1 MPAERRSLR
10 SNSKSDTSSSAN
22 GEKGRS
28 TSQSSSSNKDK
39 PAPTRAAANKAKAA
53 STTKGAS
60 SNNTA
65 NSGMGEQRDQPR
77 ANGSDPTENG
87 VNGSED
93 VEMGEDTAGGPTSSF
108 NASQDRK
115 GDEKMTVVVP
125 PTKGSRLSGEKG
137 TDKEGDVAMEG
148 AEGEDAEPEVDP
160 KTKAIQD
167 IKTNFTLL
175 ERAVTHFD
183 PRFTLRVLRSISSMR
198 KHITGDVLAEVIE
211 ETYSS
216 SSVTASFL
224 LNALDQ
230 AGALGGARSSAKMEI
245 ESEKTKSAPK
255 ETLPEVDIYMSIL
268 VQIFLYDKKEIQ
280 LGAKFSAN
288 LIERLRTLNRRTLDS
303 LAARV
308 YFYYSLFYEQIAP
321 LPPSPAATVTKIRQP
336 LLAALRTAVLR
347 KDVDTQATVMTLLL
361 RNYLSTSHISQADL
375 LISHNKF
382 PPSAS
387 NNQIARYLYYLGRI
401 RAIQLQYTDAHGH
414 LIGATRKSPSSHSA
428 RGFYQASHKLLV
440 VVELLMGDIPDRA
453 IFRQP
458 ALERA
463 MHPYFLLVQAVS
475 VGDLDGFLNIVNTH
489 SATFR
494 KDGTY
499 TLILR
504 LRQNVIKT
512 GIRMMSLSYSRISLR
527 DICLRLGLDS
537 EESAEYI
544 VAKAI
549 RDGVIEAS
557 LDHEHGFMK
566 SKEVG
571 DIYATREPGEVF
583 HERIRACL
591 SLHDESV
598 KAMRFPMNQHRL
610 ELKSAQEARE
620 RERELAKEIQ
630 EGDMDDE
637 DAGGDFDAIYIL
649 FDSILATFLT
659 HPPKMKARTV
669 PASGLVLSSRVTSP
683 TIVCWQCLRNEL
695 VANQFQLQSRKYHPT
710 KRNNV
715 SPFGA
720 AVSAAQTIFKGLPKA
735 PPGISVDPLRMV
747 GKELKFLTKN
757 LRQLLGSGH
766 PTLDKVA
773 KYYTRSEGKHMRP
786 LLVLLMSQATAL
798 CPRKAG
804 TDNNSATVNDP
815 ISSPSILVDKNP
827 DLDVLSSGSADAP
840 YDFAGDKDI
849 LPTQRRLAEIT
860 ELIHTAS
867 LLHDDVIDNAE
878 SRRSLTSANLQFG
891 NKMAVLAGDFMLGRA
906 SVALARLR
914 DPEVIELMSTVI
926 TNLVEGEFM
935 QLKNT
940 AADEK
945 NPVFTDDTLSYYL
958 QKTYLKTGSLIS
970 KSCRSTAVL
979 GHSAPE
985 VVEASYQYG
994 RNLGLAFQ
1002 LVDDMLDYTVTEA
1015 ELGKPAGADLELGL
1029 ATAPL
1034 LFAWK
1039 QFPELGPLVGRKFS
1053 QPGDVQKAREL
1064 VFKADGV
1071 EQTRILAQ
1079 EYADKAVAAISD
1091 FPDSD
1096 AKAGLAQMCE
1106 KTMKRRK

>member
-39 PAPTRAAANKAKAA
+39 PAPTRAAANKATAA

-93 VEMGEDTAGGPTSSF
+93 VEMGEDTA
-108 NASQDRK
+108 
-115 GDEKMTVVVP
+115 VP

-148 AEGEDAEPEVDP
+148 DEGEDAEPEVDP

-230 AGALGGARSSAKMEI
+230 AGALGGAQSSAKMEI
-245 ESEKTKSAPK
+245 ESEKTKTAPK

-280 LGAKFSAN
+280 LGAKFSTN

-361 RNYLSTSHISQADL
+361 RNYLSTSHIPQADL

-637 DAGGDFDAIYIL
+637 DAGGDFDAI
-649 FDSILATFLT
+649 
-659 HPPKMKARTV
+659 
-669 PASGLVLSSRVTSP
+669 
-683 TIVCWQCLRNEL
+683 
-695 VANQFQLQSRKYHPT
+695 
-710 KRNNV
+710 
-715 SPFGA
+715 
-720 AVSAAQTIFKGLPKA
+720 
-735 PPGISVDPLRMV
+735 
-747 GKELKFLTKN
+747 
-757 LRQLLGSGH
+757 
-766 PTLDKVA
+766 
-773 KYYTRSEGKHMRP
+773 
-786 LLVLLMSQATAL
+786 
-798 CPRKAG
+798 
-804 TDNNSATVNDP
+804 
-815 ISSPSILVDKNP
+815 
-827 DLDVLSSGSADAP
+827 
-840 YDFAGDKDI
+840 
-849 LPTQRRLAEIT
+849 
-860 ELIHTAS
+860 
-867 LLHDDVIDNAE
+867 
-878 SRRSLTSANLQFG
+878 
-891 NKMAVLAGDFMLGRA
+891 
-906 SVALARLR
+906 
-914 DPEVIELMSTVI
+914 
-926 TNLVEGEFM
+926 
-935 QLKNT
+935 
-940 AADEK
+940 
-945 NPVFTDDTLSYYL
+945 
-958 QKTYLKTGSLIS
+958 
-970 KSCRSTAVL
+970 
-979 GHSAPE
+979 
-985 VVEASYQYG
+985 
-994 RNLGLAFQ
+994 
-1002 LVDDMLDYTVTEA
+1002 
-1015 ELGKPAGADLELGL
+1015 
-1029 ATAPL
+1029 
-1034 LFAWK
+1034 
-1039 QFPELGPLVGRKFS
+1039 
-1053 QPGDVQKAREL
+1053 
-1064 VFKADGV
+1064 
-1071 EQTRILAQ
+1071 
-1079 EYADKAVAAISD
+1079 
-1091 FPDSD
+1091 
-1096 AKAGLAQMCE
+1096 
-1106 KTMKRRK
+1106 

>member
-10 SNSKSDTSSSAN
+10 SNNKSDTSSSAN
-22 GEKGRS
+22 GEKNRS
-28 TSQSSSSNKDK
+28 GSQSSSSNKDK
-39 PAPTRAAANKAKAA
+39 PAPARAAANKAK
-53 STTKGAS
+53 STKAAS
-60 SNNTA
+60 SNTT
-65 NSGMGEQRDQPR
+65 SDSSMGEQRDQPHT
-77 ANGSDPTENG
+77 NGTDPTKNSL
-87 VNGSED
+87 NSSDD
-93 VEMGEDTAGGPTSSF
+93 VEMEEDTAGGPTSSF
-108 NASQDRK
+108 NASKGRK
-115 GDEKMTVVVP
+115 GDQKMTVVVP
-125 PTKGSRLSGEKG
+125 PIKGSRKPGDKG
-137 TDKEGDVAMEG
+137 QDQEGDVAMEG
-148 AEGEDAEPEVDP
+148 VEDKEPESEIDP
-160 KTKAIQD
+160 TAKAIQD

-175 ERAVTHFD
+175 ERAVAHFD

-198 KHITGDVLAEVIE
+198 KQITSDVLAEVIVDA
-211 ETYSS
+211 YSKS
-216 SSVTASFL
+216 SATASFL
-224 LNALDQ
+224 LEAIDQ
-230 AGALGGARSSAKMEI
+230 ARAFESADSSKMEVDAD
-245 ESEKTKSAPK
+245 KTRPTSK
-255 ETLPEVDIYMSIL
+255 EILPEIDIYLSIL
-268 VQIFLYDKKEIQ
+268 IQIYLYDRKDIQ
-280 LGAKFSAN
+280 RGAKFSTG

-308 YFYYSLFYEQIAP
+308 YFYYSLFFEQIAP
-321 LPPSPAATVTKIRQP
+321 LPPSPAATVTTIRQP

-375 LISHNKF
+375 LISHNPF
-382 PPSAS
+382 PTSAS

-401 RAIQLQYTDAHGH
+401 RTIQLQYTEAHGH

-453 IFRQP
+453 IFRQA

-463 MHPYFLLVQAVS
+463 LHPYFLLVQAVS

-549 RDGVIEAS
+549 RDGVIEAT
-557 LDHEHGFMK
+557 LDHERGFMK

-591 SLHDESV
+591 GLHDESV

-630 EGDMDDE
+630 EGDIDDE
-637 DAGGDFDAIYIL
+637 DA
-649 FDSILATFLT
+649 
-659 HPPKMKARTV
+659 ARTV
-669 PASGLVLSSRVTSP
+669 PARRLVLASPVTP
-683 TIVCWQCLRNEL
+683 QTTPICWQCLRYDL
-695 VANQFQLQSRKYHPT
+695 VLDRLQCQTRKYHPT
-710 KRNNV
+710 RRKDV

-720 AVSAAQTIFKGLPKA
+720 AVSAAQTLLKGLPKA
-735 PPGISVDPLRMV
+735 PPGISVDPLRIV
-747 GKELKFLTKN
+747 GKELKFLSKN
-757 LRQLLGSGH
+757 IRQLLGSGH

-798 CPRKAG
+798 TTPQQNRPVSG
-804 TDNNSATVNDP
+804 TDSTSSPSVTVNDP
-815 ISSPSILVDKNP
+815 ITSPSVLADANP
-827 DLDVLSSGSADAP
+827 DLERFTSSSAADNQ
-840 YDFAGDKDI
+840 YDFAGDENI
-849 LPTQRRLAEIT
+849 LPSQRRLAEIT

-867 LLHDDVIDNAE
+867 LLHDDVIDNAIT
-878 SRRSLTSANLQFG
+878 RRSSNSANIQFG
-891 NKMAVLAGDFMLGRA
+891 NKMAVLAGDFLLGRA

-914 DPEVIELMSTVI
+914 DPEVTELLATVI
-926 TNLVEGEFM
+926 ANLVEGEFM

-940 AADEK
+940 AEDEK
-945 NPVFTDDTLSYYL
+945 NPIFTDETISYYL
-958 QKTYLKTGSLIS
+958 QKTYLKTASLIS
-970 KSCRSTAVL
+970 KSCRAAALL
-979 GHSAPE
+979 GHSTPE
-985 VVEASYQYG
+985 VVEAAYAYG

-1002 LVDDMLDYTVTEA
+1002 LVDDMLDYTVSGV

-1039 QFPELGPLVGRKFS
+1039 QNPELGPLVGRKFS
-1053 QPGDVQKAREL
+1053 QEGDVQRARDL
-1064 VFKADGV
+1064 VYRSNGV
-1071 EQTRILAQ
+1071 EQTRALAQ
-1079 EYADKAVAAISD
+1079 EYADKAIAAISIL
-1091 FPDSD
+1091 PDSE
-1096 AKAGLAQMCE
+1096 AKSGLIEMCV
-1106 KTMKRRK
+1106 KAMNRRK

>member
-10 SNSKSDTSSSAN
+10 SNNKSDT
-22 GEKGRS
+22 
-28 TSQSSSSNKDK
+28 SSSSNKDK
-39 PAPTRAAANKAKAA
+39 PAPTRTAANKTKSTKAA
-53 STTKGAS
+53 SS
-60 SNNTA
+60 NTA
-65 NSGMGEQRDQPR
+65 SDSAMGEQRDQPHT
-77 ANGSDPTENG
+77 NGADSTKNG

-93 VEMGEDTAGGPTSSF
+93 VEMEEDTAGGPTSSF
-108 NASQDRK
+108 NASKDRK
-115 GDEKMTVVVP
+115 GDQKMTVVVP
-125 PTKGSRLSGEKG
+125 PTKGSRVSDDKG
-137 TDKEGDVAMEG
+137 QEGDVAMEG
-148 AEGEDAEPEVDP
+148 AESEEPESDIDP

-175 ERAVTHFD
+175 ERAVAHFD
-183 PRFTLRVLRSISSMR
+183 PRFTLRALRSISSMR
-198 KHITGDVLAEVIE
+198 KQITSDVLAEVIVDAYPK
-211 ETYSS
+211 TSTS
-216 SSVTASFL
+216 ASFL
-224 LNALDQ
+224 LGAIDQ
-230 AGALGGARSSAKMEI
+230 AGAFNNVETSSKMEVDTD
-245 ESEKTKSAPK
+245 KTKPSSK
-255 ETLPEVDIYMSIL
+255 EVLPEIDAYLSIL
-268 VQIFLYDKKEIQ
+268 VQIYLYDRKEIQ
-280 LGAKFSAN
+280 KGAKFSTG

-308 YFYYSLFYEQIAP
+308 YFYYSLFFEQIAP
-321 LPPSPAATVTKIRQP
+321 LPPSPAATVTSIRQP

-375 LISHNKF
+375 LISHNHF

-401 RAIQLQYTDAHGH
+401 RTIQLQYTEAHGH

-453 IFRQP
+453 IFRQA

-463 MHPYFLLVQAVS
+463 LHPYFLLVHAVS
-475 VGDLDGFLNIVNTH
+475 AGDLDGFLNIVNTH
-489 SATFR
+489 SSTFR

-549 RDGVIEAS
+549 RDGVIEAN
-557 LDHEHGFMK
+557 LDHERGFMK

-591 SLHDESV
+591 GLHDESV

-637 DAGGDFDAIYIL
+637 DA
-649 FDSILATFLT
+649 
-659 HPPKMKARTV
+659 ARTV
-669 PASGLVLSSRVTSP
+669 PARKLVLASPVTP
-683 TIVCWQCLRNEL
+683 QTTPICWQCLRHNL
-695 VANQFQLQSRKYHPT
+695 RLDQIQPPTRKYHPSRR
-710 KRNNV
+710 KDA

-720 AVSAAQTIFKGLPKA
+720 AVSAAQTLFKGLPKA
-735 PPGISVDPLRMV
+735 PPGISVDPLRIV
-747 GKELKFLTKN
+747 GKELKFLSKN
-757 LRQLLGSGH
+757 IRQLLGSGH

-773 KYYTRSEGKHMRP
+773 KYYTQSEGKHMRP

-798 CPRKAG
+798 TTPRQNPSVSD
-804 TDNNSATVNDP
+804 TDSSSPATVNDP
-815 ISSPSILVDKNP
+815 ITSPTVLADTNP
-827 DLDVLSSGSADAP
+827 DLERFTSSSSAEGQ
-840 YDFAGDKDI
+840 YDFAGDENI
-849 LPTQRRLAEIT
+849 LPSQRRLAEIT

-867 LLHDDVIDNAE
+867 LLHDDVIDNAIT
-878 SRRSLTSANLQFG
+878 RRSSNSANIQFG
-891 NKMAVLAGDFMLGRA
+891 NKMAVLAGDFLLGRA

-914 DPEVIELMSTVI
+914 DPEVTELLATVI
-926 TNLVEGEFM
+926 ANLVEGEFM

-945 NPVFTDDTLSYYL
+945 NPVFTDETISYYL
-958 QKTYLKTGSLIS
+958 QKTYLKTASLIS
-970 KSCRSTAVL
+970 KSCRAAALL
-979 GHSAPE
+979 GHNTPE
-985 VVEASYQYG
+985 VVEAAYLYG

-1002 LVDDMLDYTVTEA
+1002 LVDDMLDYTVSGV

-1039 QFPELGPLVGRKFS
+1039 QNPELGPLVGRKFS
-1053 QPGDVQKAREL
+1053 QEGDVQTARDL
-1064 VFKADGV
+1064 VYRSNGV
-1071 EQTRILAQ
+1071 EQTRVLAQ
-1079 EYADKAVAAISD
+1079 EYADKAIAAISP
-1091 FPDSD
+1091 FPDSE
-1096 AKAGLAQMCE
+1096 AKTGLIEMCM
-1106 KTMKRRK
+1106 KTMNRRK

>member
-1 MPAERRSLR
+1 MPAEKRSLR
-10 SNSKSDTSSSAN
+10 SNKQSDTSSSAN
-22 GEKGRS
+22 GEKARS
-28 TSQSSSSNKDK
+28 GSQSSSSNKDK
-39 PAPTRAAANKAKAA
+39 PAPTRAATNKAKSTKAAA
-53 STTKGAS
+53 SNTTS
-60 SNNTA
+60 I
-65 NSGMGEQRDQPR
+65 SGMGEQRDQPHT
-77 ANGSDPTENG
+77 NGTDPTKNG

-108 NASQDRK
+108 NASKDRQ
-115 GDEKMTVVVP
+115 GDQKMTVVVP
-125 PTKGSRLSGEKG
+125 PTKGSRKSGDNGQGQE
-137 TDKEGDVAMEG
+137 DDVAMEG
-148 AEGEDAEPEVDP
+148 VEGEEPESESDP
-160 KTKAIQD
+160 KAKVIQD

-175 ERAVTHFD
+175 ERAVAHFD

-198 KHITGDVLAEVIE
+198 KQITSEVLAEAIVD
-211 ETYSS
+211 TYPRSS
-216 SSVTASFL
+216 TTASFL
-224 LNALDQ
+224 LGAIDQ
-230 AGALGGARSSAKMEI
+230 ADAFESVESDTKMEVDTD
-245 ESEKTKSAPK
+245 KAKPTPK
-255 ETLPEVDIYMSIL
+255 EVLPETDTYLSIL
-268 VQIFLYDKKEIQ
+268 TQIYLHDRKEIQ
-280 LGAKFSAN
+280 KGAKFSTV

-308 YFYYSLFYEQIAP
+308 YFYYSLFFEQIAP
-321 LPPSPAATVTKIRQP
+321 LPPSPAATVTSIRQP

-375 LISHNKF
+375 LISHNHF

-401 RAIQLQYTDAHGH
+401 RAIQLQYTEAHGH

-453 IFRQP
+453 IFRQV

-463 MHPYFLLVQAVS
+463 LHPYLLLVQAVS
-475 VGDLDGFLNIVNTH
+475 VGDLDGFLNIVNIH

-494 KDGTY
+494 ADGTY

-549 RDGVIEAS
+549 RDGVIEAT
-557 LDHEHGFMK
+557 LDHERGFMK

-583 HERIRACL
+583 HERITACL
-591 SLHDESV
+591 GLHDESV

-630 EGDMDDE
+630 EGDIDDE
-637 DAGGDFDAIYIL
+637 DA
-649 FDSILATFLT
+649 
-659 HPPKMKARTV
+659 ARTV
-669 PASGLVLSSRVTSP
+669 PARKLVLASPVTP
-683 TIVCWQCLRNEL
+683 QTTPICWQCLRHDL
-695 VANQFQLQSRKYHPT
+695 LPDQIPFQTRKYHPT
-710 KRNNV
+710 RRKDA
-715 SPFGA
+715 SSFGA

-735 PPGISVDPLRMV
+735 PAGISVDPLRIV
-747 GKELKFLTKN
+747 GKELKFLSKN
-757 LRQLLGSGH
+757 IRQLLGSGH

-773 KYYTRSEGKHMRP
+773 KYYTKSEGKHMRP

-798 CPRKAG
+798 TIPPQNRPVSS
-804 TDNNSATVNDP
+804 TDHSTPATVNDP
-815 ISSPSILVDKNP
+815 LTSPSILVDTNP
-827 DLDVLSSGSADAP
+827 DLDRFTSSSTSATDGQ
-840 YDFAGDKDI
+840 YDFTGDENI
-849 LPTQRRLAEIT
+849 LPSQRRLAEIT

-867 LLHDDVIDNAE
+867 LLHDDVIDNAVT
-878 SRRSLTSANLQFG
+878 RRSSNSANIQFG
-891 NKMAVLAGDFMLGRA
+891 NKMAVLAGDFLLGRA

-914 DPEVIELMSTVI
+914 DPEVTELLATVI
-926 TNLVEGEFM
+926 ANLVEGEFM

-940 AADEK
+940 AEDEK
-945 NPVFTDDTLSYYL
+945 NPVFTDETISYYL
-958 QKTYLKTGSLIS
+958 QKTYLKTASLIS
-970 KSCRSTAVL
+970 KSCRATALLGQST
-979 GHSAPE
+979 PE
-985 VVEASYQYG
+985 VVEAAYSYG

-1002 LVDDMLDYTVTEA
+1002 LVDDMLDYTVSGA

-1039 QFPELGPLVGRKFS
+1039 QNPELGPMVGRKFS
-1053 QPGDVQKAREL
+1053 REGDVQRARDL
-1064 VFKADGV
+1064 VYRSHGV
-1071 EQTRILAQ
+1071 EQTRALAQ
-1079 EYADKAVAAISD
+1079 EYAEKAITAITP
-1091 FPDSD
+1091 FPDGE
-1096 AKAGLAQMCE
+1096 AKTGLIEMCV
-1106 KTMKRRK
+1106 KTMNRRK